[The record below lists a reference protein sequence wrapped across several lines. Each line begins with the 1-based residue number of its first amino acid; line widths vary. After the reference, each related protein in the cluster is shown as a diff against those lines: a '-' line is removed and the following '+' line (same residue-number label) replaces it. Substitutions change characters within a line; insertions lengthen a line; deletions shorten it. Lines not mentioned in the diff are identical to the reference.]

1 VPAKKDEG
9 KENSK
14 VDKQAIR
21 ERIKEREALIA
32 QNFVLAEQEMTRLQ
46 QELQKEHQK
55 VLYWEAKAK
64 GAEKEHFNG
73 LRLEIERQQKRLALP
88 EQIVYQ
94 STALRL
100 APKQTVVKNVVMAFL
115 VGGTICLAGQVI
127 LNIFL
132 QNGLAEKEAGAATS
146 ALLVFLGAFLTGLGY
161 YDELGKVAGAGSIVP
176 ITGFANSIVS
186 SAMEFKREGFVYG
199 VGARLFTVAGPV
211 IVYGTLVSI
220 LVGLIYFF
228 INRANFTLL

>member
-1 VPAKKDEG
+1 
-9 KENSK
+9 
-14 VDKQAIR
+14 
-21 ERIKEREALIA
+21 
-32 QNFVLAEQEMTRLQ
+32 M
-46 QELQKEHQK
+46 
-55 VLYWEAKAK
+55 
-64 GAEKEHFNG
+64 
-73 LRLEIERQQKRLALP
+73 ALP